1 MKPEVLGFIPARG
14 GSKGV
19 LGKNK
24 RILAG
29 KPLIQWTIEAARDAN
44 LVTEVVVSTDDPEIA
59 MISRNCGIVVIE
71 RPSDISG
78 DVSPVIDAVRH
89 ALTARE
95 FEGSP
100 APECIALLQ
109 PTAPQRLASDIDSA
123 VAMFFDNDRTP
134 VCSVVRCEDNH
145 PARMYHRSTA
155 GVLLPIFPKLSTA
168 RRQDLPPV
176 FHRNGAMY
184 VFGPREVDA
193 GAIISDHMLAYEMP
207 AERSLNID
215 TELDLKILQ
224 AVMAGECPWS

>member
-19 LGKNK
+19 PGKNK
-24 RILAG
+24 RLLAG
-29 KPLIQWTIEAARDAN
+29 KPLIQWTIDAARNAN
-44 LVTEVVVSTDDPEIA
+44 LVTQLVVSTDDPEIA
-59 MISRNCGIVVIE
+59 AIARSCGVTVIE

-89 ALTARE
+89 ALTVLE
-95 FEGSP
+95 IEGSSL
-100 APECIALLQ
+100 PECIALLQ
-109 PTAPQRLASDIDSA
+109 PTAPQRLPSDIDSA
-123 VAMFFDNDRTP
+123 VSMFFDNDRTP

-145 PARMYHRSTA
+145 PARMYHLSSD

-176 FHRNGAMY
+176 FHRNGAVY
-184 VFGPREVDA
+184 AFGKCDVDA
-193 GAIISDHMLAYEMP
+193 GVIISDHMLAYEMP
-207 AERSLNID
+207 AIRSLNVD

-224 AVMAGECPWS
+224 AIMASE